1 MEDFYGMLIGL
12 ILILG
17 LIVVGQ
23 LVKSLEHKEETI
35 EQLRTEVCTKEA
47 EIEQLKKDIVGI
59 VYNEN
64 LTLNMLKEE
73 VLSLDS
79 LYKQIME
86 GETKNEGNIQKN
98 A

>member
-47 EIEQLKKDIVGI
+47 EIEQLKK
-59 VYNEN
+59 EN
-64 LTLNMLKEE
+64 RTLRTDLQ
-73 VLSLDS
+73 LAR
-79 LYKQIME
+79 E
-86 GETKNEGNIQKN
+86 GFPDRL
-98 A
+98 